1 MLACSIPSEA
11 DQKSCE
17 CILPPPCNPCIHRR
31 IGITA
36 VDLRRCDPKT
46 DGIVAYSSS
55 FKGNA
60 ALSKSSKE
68 FKSVSTASCAGLK
81 IDMLEPYHKCFEECV
96 VNLHRVNVVD
106 SYLYNL
112 VSKDPI

>member
-1 MLACSIPSEA
+1 MEIEELSANQSTHSW
-11 DQKSCE
+11 
-17 CILPPPCNPCIHRR
+17 
-31 IGITA
+31 
-36 VDLRRCDPKT
+36 
-46 DGIVAYSSS
+46 
-55 FKGNA
+55 A
-60 ALSKSSKE
+60 AA
-68 FKSVSTASCAGLK
+68 VSTASCAGLK